1 MMKKL
6 VQMKCPLYGILF
18 IVYAITLWGCASKSY
33 DSPPGYD
40 FRKPD
45 LRKLGKSLNE
55 ISGITYN
62 SEDGSLWAISDSKRK
77 IVGIRVKSGKLKDE
91 TGNVVAQDQDLEDI
105 VKLDTATYLL
115 SSSGLLYEVPLKTR
129 DSASVR
135 SYPFWSTDKNDF
147 ETIYYDPSADG
158 LIIVCKTCEDD
169 KGKHVRSAY
178 RFDLKTKK
186 FDSSAFYTISTE
198 EVRKI
203 LKNDDAEFDPSAA
216 AIHPI
221 NKRLYILSSA
231 GNLLVIADNRGKVIE
246 AYNLN
251 PDEHPQAEGIA
262 FAPNGDMYIANEG
275 KYGTPTL
282 QIFKYR
288 NGVNK

>member
-1 MMKKL
+1 MR
-6 VQMKCPLYGILF
+6 CPPCYIVF
-18 IVYAITLWGCASKSY
+18 IVYALTLLGGCASKSY

-45 LRKLGKSLNE
+45 LRKLGKTLNE

-62 SEDGSLWAISDSKRK
+62 NEDGSLWAISDSKRK
-77 IVGIRVKSGKLKDE
+77 VIGIGVKNGKLKDE
-91 TGNVVAQDQDLEDI
+91 TGSVVGQDQDLEDI
-105 VKLDTATYLL
+105 VKLDTAAYLL
-115 SSSGLLYEVPLKTR
+115 SSKGLLYEVPLKTR
-129 DSASVR
+129 DSSAVR
-135 SYPFWSTDKNDF
+135 SYPFWSTAQNDF
-147 ETIYYDPSADG
+147 ETLYYDPSAGG
-158 LIIVCKTCEDD
+158 LVMMCKTCEDD
-169 KGKHVRSAY
+169 KGKHIRSAY
-178 RFDLKTKK
+178 RFDLKTKQ

-198 EVRKI
+198 EVKKL
-203 LKNDDAEFDPSAA
+203 LKNDDAKFDPSAA

-231 GNLLVIADNRGKVIE
+231 GNLLVIADNRGRVME

-251 PDEHPQAEGIA
+251 PDNHPQAEGIA
-262 FAPNGDMYIANEG
+262 FAPNGDMYITNEA

-288 NGVNK
+288 NGATK